1 MTRAPANLLAVR
13 RLLLDHLGPG
23 VKPPPGVTIL
33 DPLGDPAWEIGIVP
47 DAAHRGGYHCGSDRV
62 IWRNGVIDDY
72 SVVESPRDRN
82 GLTLD
87 AAALD
92 IGMFK
97 VRTPKGTFDLR
108 HYSTWMVQQCQAGTA
123 DTAHIREIIYSPDGK
138 TVKRWDRLGRRSSG
152 DNSHLTHTHESYFRD
167 AIRAGYDVSAVKRR
181 YLTVIGALGGTE
193 TSTGGDDVSR
203 HVRHGDKGENVRD
216 AQFRLNRLGIRTV
229 NPNKSKGDP
238 GYGTAEPL
246 TTDGIYKDHMAAAVV
261 AFEKSV
267 NPAWTG
273 DGRSILAAT
282 WTRMDDAYWRQLI
295 AQHAPKPA
303 QPAVDYAQ
311 LAGAVDLAQ
320 VAARID
326 TTRLAADLD
335 YRRFAIAVLQALPAN
350 AS

>member
-108 HYSTWMVQQCQAGTA
+108 HYSTWMAQQCQAGTA

-138 TVKRWDRLGRRSSG
+138 TVKRWDRLGRRSTG
-152 DNSHLTHTHESYFRD
+152 DSSHLTHTHESYFRD

-181 YLTVIGALGGTE
+181 YLTVIGVFGGTE
-193 TSTGGDDVSR
+193 TSTGGMDDVTDY
-203 HVRHGDKGENVRD
+203 VRHGDTGQGVYRL
-216 AQFRLNRLGIRTV
+216 QFRLNRLGF
-229 NPNKSKGDP
+229 DA
-238 GYGTAEPL
+238 GTA
-246 TTDGIYKDHMAAAVV
+246 DGKYGDKTAAALV

-267 NPAWTG
+267 NKNYTG
-273 DGRSILAAT
+273 DGRYANGAV
-282 WTRMDDAYWRQLI
+282 WTRLDDARSRQLI
-295 AQHAPKPA
+295 QEALRGFTPPPGPAPT
-303 QPAVDYAQ
+303 VDYAR
-311 LAGAVDLAQ
+311 LAGAVDVAQ
-320 VAARID
+320 VAAQID
-326 TTRLAADLD
+326 TARLVADID
-335 YRRFAIAVLQALPAN
+335 YRRLVVEMLNTLPKSSMQQA
-350 AS
+350 